1 MSTVPESLQSV
12 FDRTFAGI
20 SQVRETFTPQLKPH
34 EVGTITNIST
44 GIARVSGL
52 PGVGFEEL
60 LEFPGGVFG
69 IAFNVDEDEIGVVLL
84 GDYWHLHAGD
94 EVERTGRVMDVA
106 VGDGLL
112 GRVIDPLGRPLDDNG
127 PVAASKRL
135 PIERSAAP
143 IMDRAPVT
151 VPLQTG
157 LKVIDAL
164 IPIGR
169 GQRELILGDRQTGK
183 TAIAL
188 DTILNQRGQNVVCVY
203 CAIGQR
209 ASAVA
214 KAVAN
219 LRKTGAMDYTVV
231 VVAEGNDPPGLEYIA
246 PYAAT
251 SIAEHFM
258 EAGRDVLIVYDDLTQ
273 HARAYRELSLLLRRP
288 PGREAFPGDIFYIH
302 SRMLER
308 ATHLCTERRGGS
320 LTALPIIETEA
331 QNISAYIPTNLISIT
346 DGQIYLSPSLF
357 ELGVLPAVDVGRS
370 VSRVGGKAQWAAYRA
385 VAGDLKLAY
394 AQFEELETF
403 ARFGARLDEDTRKII
418 EHGRRIRACLKQP
431 EFAPVSVPAQIA
443 ILLAL
448 TANLFD
454 PVPIE
459 QMTDADRAVRDAA
472 AQIPAEVCARFETA
486 DKLSDED
493 RKTIIEIARKALA
506 PLQPKPEAKP
516 KPDQKTEKKPELE
529 AKAGNKSGPKPNKPT
544 LESESKPEQKAESKP
559 DGDSKPEAQTK
570 PKPESK
576 TGPESKPESEPKAEA
591 KPDGESQSQAKPEIE
606 PRPKPEPE
614 SKPSAPTEPRPK
626 PEPKSKEK
634 S

>member
-1 MSTVPESLQSV
+1 MESETLENV
-12 FDRTFAGI
+12 FDRTFAGLR
-20 SQVRETFTPQLKPH
+20 QAREGLTPQLAPR
-34 EVGTITNIST
+34 EVGTIISVSA

-52 PGVGFEEL
+52 PGVGFDEL
-60 LEFPGGVFG
+60 VKFPGGVFG

-84 GDYWHLHAGD
+84 GEYWQLHAGD

-112 GRVIDPLGRPLDDNG
+112 GRVIDPLGRPLDGHG
-127 PVAASKRL
+127 PVTVGERV
-135 PIERSAAP
+135 PIERPAAA

-157 LKVIDAL
+157 LKVLDAL

-183 TAIAL
+183 TALAI
-188 DTILNQRGQNVVCVY
+188 DTILNQADKDVLCVY

-214 KAVAN
+214 KSVAV
-219 LRKTGAMDYTVV
+219 LREKGALEYTVV
-231 VVAEGNDPPGLEYIA
+231 VVTEGHDPPGLAYIA

-251 SIAEHFM
+251 SIAEHFV
-258 EAGRDVLIVYDDLTQ
+258 ERGRDVLIVYDDLTH

-302 SRMLER
+302 SRLLER
-308 ATHLCTERRGGS
+308 STHLREERGGGS

-357 ELGVLPAVDVGRS
+357 ELGVLPAVDVGKS
-370 VSRVGGKAQWAAYRA
+370 VSRVGGKAQRAAYRA
-385 VAGDLKLAY
+385 VAGDLKLGY

-403 ARFGARLDEDTRKII
+403 ARFGARFDEDTRKII

-431 EFAPVSVPAQIA
+431 EFAPVSMPAQIA
-443 ILLAL
+443 VLLAL
-448 TANLFD
+448 TAELFD
-454 PVPIE
+454 GVPLDR
-459 QMTDADRAVRDAA
+459 MTDAERAVREAA
-472 AQIPAEVCARFETA
+472 EAEIPSEVRQRLETA

-493 RKTIIEIARKALA
+493 REAIVDIARK
-506 PLQPKPEAKP
+506 
-516 KPDQKTEKKPELE
+516 
-529 AKAGNKSGPKPNKPT
+529 T
-544 LESESKPEQKAESKP
+544 LDEFQ
-559 DGDSKPEAQTK
+559 
-570 PKPESK
+570 
-576 TGPESKPESEPKAEA
+576 
-591 KPDGESQSQAKPEIE
+591 
-606 PRPKPEPE
+606 PEPE
-614 SKPSAPTEPRPK
+614 
-626 PEPKSKEK
+626 PEDQP
-634 S
+634 

>member
-1 MSTVPESLQSV
+1 MNTAPESLQSA

-20 SQVRETFTPQLKPH
+20 SQAREAFTPQMTTK
-34 EVGTITNIST
+34 EVGTVISVAT
-44 GIARVSGL
+44 GIAKVSGL

-60 LEFPGGVFG
+60 VKFPGDVLG
-69 IAFNVDEDEIGVVLL
+69 IAFNLDEDEIGVVLL
-84 GDYWHLHAGD
+84 GADQDLHAGD

-106 VGDGLL
+106 VGDELL
-112 GRVIDPLGRPLDDNG
+112 GRVIDPLGRPLDGKG
-127 PVAASKRL
+127 PVACSQRL
-135 PIERSAAP
+135 PIERPAVA

-157 LKVIDAL
+157 LMVIDAL

-188 DTILNQRGQNVVCVY
+188 DSILNQRGKNVICVY

-214 KAVAN
+214 KVIAN
-219 LRKTGAMDYTVV
+219 LREKGAMDYTVV
-231 VVAEGNDPPGLEYIA
+231 VVAQGNDAPGLTYVT

-251 SIAEHFM
+251 SIAEYFM
-258 EAGRDVLIVYDDLTQ
+258 QKGRDVLIVYDNLTQ
-273 HARAYRELSLLLRRP
+273 HAEAYRELSLLLRRP

-308 ATHLCTERRGGS
+308 ATHLNKERGGGS

-331 QNISAYIPTNLISIT
+331 QDISAYIPTNLISIT

-357 ELGVLPAVDVGRS
+357 ELGVLPAVDVGKS
-370 VSRVGGKAQWAAYRA
+370 VSRVGGEAQWAAYRA

-403 ARFGARLDEDTRKII
+403 ARFGARLDDDTRKII

-431 EFAPVSVPAQIA
+431 EFAPLAVPAQITV
-443 ILLAL
+443 LLAL

-454 PVPIE
+454 PVPLE
-459 QMTDADRAVRDAA
+459 QMAEAGHAVREAA
-472 AQIPAEVCARFETA
+472 ANIPAEVSARFETA
-486 DKLSDED
+486 AKLNDED
-493 RKTIIEIARKALA
+493 KKAIIEIARQSLA
-506 PLQPKPEAKP
+506 PFQPKPDPKPEVKPETKADVKVEPKAETKGDIKDKADAKP
-516 KPDQKTEKKPELE
+516 KEEVK
-529 AKAGNKSGPKPNKPT
+529 PKPGPEVKAETKPGI
-544 LESESKPEQKAESKP
+544 ESKPEPPAEVEP
-559 DGDSKPEAQTK
+559 AE
-570 PKPESK
+570 
-576 TGPESKPESEPKAEA
+576 TGP
-591 KPDGESQSQAKPEIE
+591 
-606 PRPKPEPE
+606 
-614 SKPSAPTEPRPK
+614 
-626 PEPKSKEK
+626 KEK
-634 S
+634 P